1 MVSDVT
7 ALALGLTDQRLAKPN
22 GEFCKAFLEVTRMLA
37 QIQRWAVVRNNLKW
51 RENVFWLTDSMF
63 HILLA
68 PLLWAWA
75 EEEHHGGE
83 SMGRK
88 RLLTSAER
96 QEEGARDK
104 GWPLNTSPVTWGL
117 QTGLRFPLISKNV
130 TTSWPRVMLSCFQV
144 VRACNDGSCGSTKPS
159 PKKRLVK

>member
-75 EEEHHGGE
+75 EEEHRGGE

-104 GWPLNTSPVTWGL
+104 GWPAPKHIPSDLGTPDRPQISSNFQKRDHKL
-117 QTGLRFPLISKNV
+117 ATGHVELFSSSKSV
-130 TTSWPRVMLSCFQV
+130 
-144 VRACNDGSCGSTKPS
+144 
-159 PKKRLVK
+159 